1 ERIPGSVSTAAL
13 MTALPQAG
21 DTFKPRI
28 LAALGH
34 RRAEEAADLC
44 AAAIGSKDNDIA
56 MAGMKATARIGKKPR
71 IAVKQP
77 NYDSLSGWQKVEYT
91 DSILRFADDQVRRGS
106 TQDAVKHYRD
116 FLNRPEEHLQCAA
129 IIGLSKT
136 NTPEAASLIFT
147 KLKSD
152 NNNVRITA
160 AKAWAAMA
168 KAV

>member
-1 ERIPGSVSTAAL
+1 MRS
-13 MTALPQAG
+13 
-21 DTFKPRI
+21 R
-28 LAALGH
+28 
-34 RRAEEAADLC
+34 
-44 AAAIGSKDNDIA
+44 
-56 MAGMKATARIGKKPR
+56 
-71 IAVKQP
+71 
-77 NYDSLSGWQKVEYT
+77 
-91 DSILRFADDQVRRGS
+91 
-106 TQDAVKHYRD
+106 
-116 FLNRPEEHLQCAA
+116 RPEEHLQCAA